1 MTSDMER
8 DTRMLGGWLRGT
20 GFLLS
25 GLVLLGLA
33 TVAPANAD
41 GPGPEFKLLTDADD
55 TSTSPDHQV
64 RMEQYAKD
72 MGDEGYLHQFW
83 TFDDKHQHAVPSE
96 SRRKHRAR
104 ATPQAFD
111 LARTAS
117 GWCECKN

>member
-41 GPGPEFKLLTDADD
+41 GRADA
-55 TSTSPDHQV
+55 TCRRNRCGSI
-64 RMEQYAKD
+64 RRR
-72 MGDEGYLHQFW
+72 GRII
-83 TFDDKHQHAVPSE
+83 E
-96 SRRKHRAR
+96 SRECYYCRQRGRPVPAR
-104 ATPQAFD
+104 
-111 LARTAS
+111 LER
-117 GWCECKN
+117 